1 MKFKNLKVE
10 NLEAFFKVVDQCEGS
25 VYLISPD
32 MNINLKS
39 KIAQYIS
46 LANLCS
52 AGTGVIDEVEI
63 VANNRSDIDR
73 LINFMIEGH
82 KA

>member
-1 MKFKNLKVE
+1 MKLKNLKLE
-10 NLEAFFKVVDQCEGS
+10 NLEGFFKVVDQCEGS
-25 VYLISPD
+25 VYLVSPD

-52 AGTGVIDEVEI
+52 AGNGVIDEVEI

-73 LINFMIEGH
+73 LIKFMIQGH
-82 KA
+82 NA

>member
-1 MKFKNLKVE
+1 MKFNNLKVE

-46 LANLCS
+46 FANLCS
-52 AGTGVIDEVEI
+52 AGIDAVNEIEI
-63 VANNRSDIDR
+63 VANNKDDIER
-73 LINFMIEGH
+73 LINFMVQGH

>member
-10 NLEAFFKVVDQCEGS
+10 NLEAFFKVIDQCEGS

-52 AGTGVIDEVEI
+52 AGTVIEEVEI
-63 VANNRSDIDR
+63 VANNRADIDR
-73 LINFMIEGH
+73 LLNFMIEGH
-82 KA
+82 NA

>member
-1 MKFKNLKVE
+1 MKFKNLKVDK
-10 NLEAFFKVVDQCEGS
+10 LEEFFNVISKCKGN

-46 LANLCS
+46 LVNLCT
-52 AGTGVIDEVEI
+52 AGKDELEEI
-63 VANNRSDIDR
+63 EIIAGNKDDIDS
-73 LINFMIEGH
+73 LLDFMNECYRD
-82 KA
+82 